1 MSYKYLFYA
10 PFYKNHSNG
19 IKCFWEAALNFS
31 KYKDVTILQFFNG
44 VESDE
49 TPKKFKNI
57 KIINSIDE
65 IKLLSNHIVVY
76 PDCVSSNPLN
86 HHNVSR
92 YLMCKPFILNGQGIE
107 TNKHDYCFAYS
118 NAVSTIYDQ
127 YTVVSDELLNIK
139 PKENKIRDNTVL
151 IYYGKL
157 RYGLNFKGLNQ
168 LTKNFNEVKIIT
180 RLYPSNKEN
189 LYQMISESRLLISFD
204 PLTSLLHESTLL
216 GTPVYVYDSSFKEI
230 YDNFNFKLHGFYY
243 NVKEEDLNQIYRNS
257 ENLAEKAQNEIIEFK
272 KNDDRNTLQI
282 IENMEDHFSKNKNH
296 LEKYTKQLE
305 EDINFYKNIFKCIP
319 IFNIGTERNIVRY
332 HMINKYKIISILIFF
347 NFRLFRLF
355 KNISLK
361 NILRNIKGIF
371 TLEEISVLRK
381 LIKNNKNYLSF
392 IATKYNISEDKRVF
406 YSKREKKSD
415 TIRNHDI
422 STASKY
428 SKPSIFIR
436 YFWR

>member
-1 MSYKYLFYA
+1 MDYKYIFFA
-10 PFYKNHSNG
+10 PFYQSHSNG
-19 IKCFWEAALNFS
+19 IKCFWETALNFS
-31 KYKDVTILQFFNG
+31 KYKDVTILQFYNG
-44 VESDE
+44 VDSDKI
-49 TPKKFKNI
+49 PKKFENI
-57 KIINSIDE
+57 KIINQINE

-76 PDCVSSNPLN
+76 PDCVSSNPLE

-107 TNKHDYCFAYS
+107 INKHDYCFSYS

-127 YTVVSDELLNIK
+127 YTHVSNDLLNLK
-139 PKENKIRDNTVL
+139 QKENKIRDNTVL

-180 RLYPSNKEN
+180 RMYPSNKEN
-189 LYQMISESRLLISFD
+189 LYQMISESRLLISLD
-204 PLTSLLHESTLL
+204 PLTSLIHESTLL
-216 GTPVYVYDSSFKEI
+216 GTPVYIYDSTFKEM
-230 YDNFNFKLHGFYY
+230 YDNFNFKLHGVYY
-243 NVKEEDLNQIYRNS
+243 NIKEKDLCQIYRDS
-257 ENLAEKAQNEIIEFK
+257 ENLAEKAKNEIKEFK
-272 KNDDRNTLQI
+272 KNDDTNTLQLI
-282 IENMEDHFSKNKNH
+282 QNMEDHFSKNKHH
-296 LEKYTKQLE
+296 LEKYTNQLE

-319 IFNIGTERNIVRY
+319 IFNIGTERNIIRY

-347 NFRLFRLF
+347 IFRLLRIF
-355 KNISLK
+355 KKILLK

-371 TLEEISVLRK
+371 TPEEISILRK

-392 IATKYNISEDKRVF
+392 LETKYNISEHKKIF
-406 YSKREKKSD
+406 YSKSEKKND
-415 TIRNHDI
+415 KIPNHDT

-436 YFWR
+436 YFWK